1 MRLLLI
7 SDGHG
12 DLEKLDKLD
21 SEFSQ
26 ADCVLFGGDFA
37 KFGETET
44 GLPFLQRLC
53 KKHEKIYAVL
63 GNCDEEIFIEQL
75 ENSDISVVN
84 SLLYSDGL
92 VFIGSS
98 GGSKFT
104 GTTPFERDEFEL
116 AHDLHL
122 VTDESEQD
130 WSNLI
135 AIMHNPP
142 KDTNCDMISGGIH
155 VGSAILREWIEEIQP
170 LLVLTGHIHES
181 AGIDKIGETVVI
193 NPGALCE
200 GKYAVVE
207 LERLQKSSEKNAENS
222 WVIKDTKLCTLS

>member
-1 MRLLLI
+1 MRCLII

-12 DLEKLDKLD
+12 NLEMLDKLD
-21 SEFSQ
+21 EEFKK

-53 KKHEKIYAVL
+53 KKHEKIFAVL
-63 GNCDEEIFIEQL
+63 GNCDEPEFIEQL

-84 SLLYSDGL
+84 SIVYSDGL
-92 VFIGSS
+92 AFIGSS

-104 GTTPFERDEFEL
+104 GTTPFERDDEEL
-116 AHDLHL
+116 AFDLHL
-122 VTDESEQD
+122 AKEPDENGTLPSWD
-130 WSNLI
+130 NLV

-142 KDTNCDMISGGIH
+142 KDTKCDVVGDGIH
-155 VGSAILREWIEEIQP
+155 VGSAALKEWIENVKPI
-170 LLVLTGHIHES
+170 LVVTGHIHES
-181 AGIDKIGETVVI
+181 RGVDKIGETVVV

-200 GKYAVVE
+200 GNYAVAEISRDGDIWKVANTE
-207 LERLQKSSEKNAENS
+207 LKAL
-222 WVIKDTKLCTLS
+222 